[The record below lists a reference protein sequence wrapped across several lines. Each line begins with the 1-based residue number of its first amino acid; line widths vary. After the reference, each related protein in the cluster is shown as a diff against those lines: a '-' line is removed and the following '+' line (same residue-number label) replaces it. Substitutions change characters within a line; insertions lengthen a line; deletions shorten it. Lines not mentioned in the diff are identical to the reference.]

1 MDNSIFTGQIQS
13 VMQNLMFSMLE
24 RLLKKL
30 ESNGQTAG
38 STSTQSLFTTLQE
51 YQADILEQLSVTQ
64 SDEIDLIMMNLLR
77 LNILQTAKNIDMV
90 QIELKK
96 QEKEIAA
103 KRIEMVKAKQSEET
117 LETLKRNRHEIY
129 LAEQVQIESQAQD
142 DIYIARAFRN
152 QQQGA

>member
-1 MDNSIFTGQIQS
+1 MAPKFSL
-13 VMQNLMFSMLE
+13 QNVLDLRHGKVELLEIELGKMLLAHQE
-24 RLLKKL
+24 TESLL
-30 ESNGQTAG
+30 AA
-38 STSTQSLFTTLQE
+38 LQE

-77 LNILQTAKNIDMV
+77 LNVLQTAKNIDMV
-90 QIELKK
+90 QLELKK

-103 KRIEMVKAKQSEET
+103 KRTEMIKAKQSEET
-117 LETLKRNRHEIY
+117 LVTLKRNRHEIY